1 MTALNIPVE
10 QQRRQRSAEEALAH
24 GRWAIFPGLPG
35 WRVKTPTDTYT
46 LVPQPDGKLG
56 CSCPD
61 FQRNGSRGLDCKH
74 LCGLRLW
81 LKSQNAG
88 GSAQTHFLEKGE
100 KRMTTENL
108 VRECGWVKLFHPSS
122 AQVTIPLFLDK
133 PILVAEAQ
141 ALMASIT
148 SLLQAGFSVEMPGLE
163 EGEHE
168 EEIGFVVRRTKV
180 NTDETETPV
189 VDLYPVNA
197 NFRRVAKYLNE
208 EADARE
214 FETACSLSLQALP
227 LYEGDNTIERG
238 KNPKMEKYVVALKR
252 PVKIVWKFNPRY
264 EGENDKKNPKR
275 LFVRWVNGAQAPD
288 GNIVLSPVEKPALE
302 EAKAVLCPLGS
313 KSHPEFK
320 GMTLEVVAQTEDG
333 RKVLAYLAGDQYQPN
348 GDQNGQKVKAAAKA
362 LLEALCP
369 A

>member
-1 MTALNIPVE
+1 MIALDIPIE
-10 QQRRQRSAEEALAH
+10 QQRRQHSAEEALAL
-24 GRWAIFPGLPG
+24 GRWAIFPELPG

-46 LVPQPDGKLG
+46 LTSQPDGMLG

-61 FQRNGSRGLDCKH
+61 YQQYGMHGLDCKH

-81 LKSQNAG
+81 LNSQAV
-88 GSAQTHFLEKGE
+88 GSTAHIQTDEKGE
-100 KRMTTENL
+100 TSMTTENL
-108 VRECGWVKLFHPSS
+108 LRECGWVKLFHPST
-122 AQVTIPLFLDK
+122 AQVTIPLALDK

-141 ALMASIT
+141 ALMASVT
-148 SLLQAGFSVEMPGLE
+148 SLLQAGFSVEVPGLE
-163 EGEHE
+163 DGERE
-168 EEIGFVVRRTKV
+168 EEIGFIVRRAKV
-180 NTDETETPV
+180 NANESETPV

-208 EADARE
+208 EADVRE
-214 FETACSLSLQALP
+214 FEAACSLSLQSLP

-238 KNPKMEKYVVALKR
+238 KNPKLDKYVVALKR

-275 LFVRWVNGAQAPD
+275 LFVRWANSVPAPD
-288 GNIVLSPVEKPALE
+288 GNIVLSPSGKPTLE
-302 EAKAVLCPLGS
+302 EARVVACPMGS

-320 GMTLEVVAQTEDG
+320 GMTLDQVAQTEDG

-348 GDQNGQKVKAAAKA
+348 GDKNGQKAKAAARV
-362 LLEALCP
+362 LLESVTP